1 MKKST
6 FKVVFNRLKKLNKD
20 KKALVQIESYLN
32 GKRKYMSTGI
42 RIEPKYWNDKIKRV
56 KNNHPDYIKLNRLIN
71 QQLKNIE
78 DFEFKQIEKNGNF
91 ELQELN
97 TLNKKSQFDSGDFIA
112 FCKESLSKNAA
123 IQPGTVSRHL
133 VALRRLEKYKNRIS
147 FSELN
152 YAFIKEYD
160 NY

>member
-6 FKVVFNRLKKLNKD
+6 FKIVFNRLKKLNKD

-42 RIEPKYWNDKIKRV
+42 RLEPKYWNEKIKRV

-78 DFEFKQIEKNGNF
+78 DFEFKQIEKNSNF
-91 ELQELN
+91 SLEELSN
-97 TLNKKSQFDSGDFIA
+97 LNKQSKFDTSNFII
-112 FCKESLSKNAA
+112 FCKESLSKNTIAK
-123 IQPGTVSRHL
+123 QGTILQHTSVINKL
-133 VALRRLEKYKNRIS
+133 KQYKKKIGFNEIIIIS
-147 FSELN
+147 
-152 YAFIKEYD
+152 
-160 NY
+160 